1 MAQEGSSHNV
11 SLPSYYPGKKEVL
24 TNIVDFMAKN
34 HPQALFA
41 EFPVSPTSYDAG
53 FHKITYGSL
62 ANAVNAAAWWL
73 HESLGGT
80 GSNFETIGYMGVN
93 DPRYNIMVLA
103 AVKAGYKL
111 FLSSPR
117 NSSTA
122 HAHLFS
128 SLGCKTL
135 IVTDPTSP
143 MFASAISS
151 QDLNVLKVPGI
162 HELLDGQTRPYPY
175 NKTWEEA
182 KDDPLLALHTSGST
196 GIPKALIWTHD
207 FAAAFYNMS
216 QLDPPAGYESQNR
229 LYQDNRIIFFFPPF
243 HGAALFLAL
252 INGIANRSVW
262 IYPPAAGIPS
272 AKLLVDGLKHT
283 KADVLA
289 IPPPV
294 VVDLARQPD
303 LVEETSSKID
313 TIIFGGGDVP
323 EAIGSALKDKFKM
336 VSVLGATEIGLA
348 AAIRPAGKFPS
359 DDWQYIHFHPEFGT
373 EFKHINAD
381 LYELHFIRSPE
392 IFEHQPM
399 FKLFPELQEYNTRDL
414 FTPHPSKPDLWIY
427 RGRSDDIIVF
437 LTGEKTNPTSFE
449 HHVATHPGVK
459 AALVIGTQRFQAGLL
474 IELVEEGELSS
485 TERAKIIEGIWPK
498 IHEANQVCPNHAI
511 VAKTHVLL
519 VNPKKPMARAGKG
532 TVQRQLTLSTYA
544 EEIDALYADA
554 EKMNATSDD
563 VETLDGEAT
572 VEKLSLLVEKFVKKQ
587 TGWADINA
595 QDNLYLLG
603 LDSLQTLLLVRDLK
617 QAVGLPDL
625 APSSVYT
632 NPSITELSNAI
643 LNLLNQKETSTK
655 ELDKNRRSEI
665 ESLILEHSNAI
676 DEFASTINTEKES
689 SNNESSPDH
698 VVLLTG
704 STGSLGT
711 YLLQALLKNPT
722 VSHVYCLNRSP
733 DSSSVQVERNKSRG
747 IEFEFPENRVTFL
760 CAKPSE
766 ENFGLD
772 PQIYDKLS
780 STVTEIILNGWTV
793 NFNIPL
799 STFNQQLSGV
809 VNFSK
814 FASQARYNPSVL
826 FISSIS
832 SVIEAGAVIP
842 ENVIRNHSAPLPMG
856 YGESKYIAELLLDHV
871 AQRLFVDARIA
882 RVGQIAGPAHI
893 SGTWNRW
900 EWLPSLVISSLHI
913 GALPGSL
920 GDSMSTIDWV
930 PIDILA
936 DVLVEL
942 SFSNKSTE
950 SSEKTASVYHPQ
962 NPSTIS
968 WTELLPTI
976 VATLSKLKGAPVEVI
991 TLHDWLKRI
1000 HADVE
1005 SGGSDIEE
1013 LVKRNPAVKLL
1024 GTYEVFAKEQGEGT
1038 KFTTDR
1044 AQAASAKL
1052 KSCEAIR
1059 PEWVDKWCQ
1068 GWFKNE

>member
-1 MAQEGSSHNV
+1 GQ
-11 SLPSYYPGKKEVL
+11 SLKDQSKHGPRRLQPQCLTSELLLEYPGKKEVL
-24 TNIVDFMAKN
+24 TNIVDFMAKK

-41 EFPVSPTSYDAG
+41 EFPVSLTSYDAG
-53 FHKITYGSL
+53 FHKITYESL

-73 HESLGGT
+73 HEMLGGP

-93 DPRYNIMVLA
+93 DPRYHIMVLA
-103 AVKAGYKL
+103 AVKAGYKVKAFSGL

-122 HAHLFS
+122 HYYLFD
-128 SLGCKTL
+128 SLGCETL
-135 IVTDPTSP
+135 IVTDSISP
-143 MFASAISS
+143 MFAGAISS
-151 QDLNVLKVPGI
+151 HDLNVLQVPGI
-162 HELLDGQTRPYPY
+162 HELLDAQTRPYPY

-182 KDDPLLALHTSGST
+182 KDDPLLALHISGST
-196 GIPKALIWTHD
+196 SIPKALTWTHD
-207 FAAAFYNMS
+207 FAAAYYNMS
-216 QLDPPAGYESQNR
+216 QLDPPAEYESQNR

-272 AKLLVDGLKHT
+272 AKLLVNGLKHT

-303 LVEETSSKID
+303 FVEEISSKID
-313 TIIFGGGDVP
+313 TIIFGGGDVS

-359 DDWQYIHFHPEFGT
+359 DDWQFIHFYPEFGT
-373 EFKHINAD
+373 EFKHINED
-381 LYELHFIRSPE
+381 LYELHFIRRPE
-392 IFEHQPM
+392 ISEHQPM

-414 FTPHPSKPDLWIY
+414 FTPHPSKPGLWIY

-449 HHVATHPGVK
+449 HHVSTHPEVK

-474 IELVEEGELSS
+474 IELVEEGEFSS
-485 TERAKIIEGIWPK
+485 TQRAKIIEGIWPK

-544 EEIDALYADA
+544 EEIDALYADT

-563 VETLDGEAT
+563 VEKLDGQAT
-572 VEKLSLLVEKFVKKQ
+572 VEKLSLLVEKLVKKQ

-643 LNLLNQKETSTK
+643 LNLLTQKEASTK
-655 ELDKNRRSEI
+655 ELYENRRSEI
-665 ESLILEHSNAI
+665 ESLIPKHSNAI
-676 DEFASTINTEKES
+676 DELASTTTTDKKS
-689 SNNESSPDH
+689 SNSETSPNH

-711 YLLQALLKNPT
+711 YLLQALLKNLT
-722 VSHVYCLNRSP
+722 VSHVYCLNRSL
-733 DSSSVQVERNKSRG
+733 DSSSVQAERNKSRG
-747 IEFEFPENRVTFL
+747 IELEFPENRVTFL

-772 PQIYDKLS
+772 PQVYDKFS
-780 STVTEIILNGWTV
+780 NTVTEIILNGWTV

-799 STFNQQLSGV
+799 STFNPQLSGV
-809 VNFSK
+809 VNFSN
-814 FASQARYNPSVL
+814 FASQARYKPSVL

-842 ENVIRNHSAPLPMG
+842 EDVIRNHSAPIPMG
-856 YGESKYIAELLLDHV
+856 YGESKYIAELFCCSITSLNG
-871 AQRLFVDARIA
+871 FSIA

-900 EWLPSLVISSLHI
+900 EWLPSLVISSLHV
-913 GALPGSL
+913 GTLPDSL
-920 GDSMSTIDWV
+920 GNSMSTIDWV

-936 DVLVEL
+936 KVLVEL
-942 SFSNKSTE
+942 SFSNTSTE
-950 SSEKTASVYHPQ
+950 SSERSASVYHPQ
-962 NPSTIS
+962 NPHTIS
-968 WTELLPTI
+968 WTKLLPTI
-976 VATLSKLKGAPVEVI
+976 VATLSKRKGTPVEVI
-991 TLHDWLKRI
+991 TLGDWLKRI
-1000 HADVE
+1000 HADLE
-1005 SGGSDIEE
+1005 SGGSDIED

-1024 GTYEVFAKEQGEGT
+1024 GTYEVFAKERREGT
-1038 KFTTDR
+1038 KFTTD
-1044 AQAASAKL
+1044 
-1052 KSCEAIR
+1052 
-1059 PEWVDKWCQ
+1059 
-1068 GWFKNE
+1068 